1 MKTVDV
7 NTQVAEQTSNSTAD
21 GQLSASYETP
31 RVIQLGKSSDIIR
44 GYWRTGTYDYSTDF
58 YITGE

>member
-1 MKTVDV
+1 MK
-7 NTQVAEQTSNSTAD
+7 VAEGLHETSLSHDAD
-21 GQLSASYETP
+21 QLSSTPYETP
-31 RVIQLGKSSDIIR
+31 RVVQLGKSKDIIR